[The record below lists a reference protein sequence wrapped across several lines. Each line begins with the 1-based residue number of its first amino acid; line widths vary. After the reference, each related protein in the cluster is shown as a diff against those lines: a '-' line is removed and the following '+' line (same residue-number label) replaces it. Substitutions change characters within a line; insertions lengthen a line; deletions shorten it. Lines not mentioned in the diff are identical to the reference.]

1 MDNQNLFTKSAFKM
15 ALHCPMQAYYS
26 RNKEYE
32 NQSVNDEFL
41 KSLAEGGFQVGAIAK
56 IYGNVSDENDLGN
69 LHGYDAP
76 LGRTREL
83 FGQDTVNIAEAAF
96 QYRNC
101 FVRADIIQKDG
112 NNVNLIEVKAK
123 SWETGKPFLKK
134 DNESIDDKIWEY
146 VYDVAFQ
153 KWVVSHALKELY
165 PDQPFTVRAF
175 LMLADK
181 TKVNS
186 IPKLN
191 ALFRIKKGPDG
202 RTCAEPTPEAQAILA
217 AEHEH
222 VIVPFDVDK
231 ECDMII
237 EGRTGEQIKYMG
249 KKFED
254 FVQEQSERYVKNE
267 KVDQTLGAKCFKCPF
282 TLSEEGK
289 AALKKSGFVECWK
302 EKAHFSDADFD
313 RPLIKDLNGTGLT
326 GKNSRDNWIKEHI
339 YFISDITEKKYPSK
353 SDGKPGLSTSERK
366 WLHINSVKQG
376 RNEPEILKDELKVE
390 MQRWKYP
397 LHMIDFETTASAL
410 PYHTNLRPYEN
421 IAFQFSHHIIKVDG
435 TIEHAGQFL
444 DIDSDG
450 CPNFTF
456 VRELKKQL
464 EQDDGSVFRYSHH
477 ENTILNGIHEQLAA
491 SDEKDKDELMAFIKS
506 ITHGGERDMIDLCDI
521 VKRFYWHPSMKG
533 SNSIKQVLP
542 AVLQSSSFLQEKYG
556 KPIYG
561 STIKS
566 LNYTADT
573 AIALLTKDE
582 SGNVQNPYKV
592 LPTLGEIEDAIIER
606 LAKDGNLTNDQL
618 TQLIGSSQDEDD
630 GGFEEDTKINNG
642 GLPLVVYRYL
652 QTFPHDGATAG
663 GVRVETIREALL
675 RYCELDTMAMVL
687 IWEYFAHEC
696 GIIS

>member
-1 MDNQNLFTKSAFKM
+1 M

-32 NQSVNDEFL
+32 NQSANDEFL

-56 IYGNVSDENDLGN
+56 IYCNVSDENDLGN

-83 FGQDTVNIAEAAF
+83 FEQDTVNIAEAAF

-123 SWETGKPFLKK
+123 SWETGKSFLKK
-134 DNESIDDKIWEY
+134 NNESIDDKIWEY

-217 AEHEH
+217 EEHEH

-237 EGRTGEQIKYMG
+237 EGQTGEQIKYMG

-254 FVQEQSERYVKNE
+254 FVEEQSEHYVKNE
-267 KVDQTLGAKCFKCPF
+267 KVHQPLGAKCFKCPF

-289 AALKKSGFVECWK
+289 ADNRKSGFVECWK
-302 EKAHFSDADFD
+302 EKARLTDADFD
-313 RPLIKDLNGTGLT
+313 RPLIKVLNGTGLT
-326 GKNSRDNWIKEHI
+326 GKNSRDKWIKEKHI
-339 YFISDITEKKYPSK
+339 YFISDITEDLYPSK
-353 SDGKPGLSTSERK
+353 PRDDHKTGLSTSERK
-366 WLHINSVKQG
+366 WLHIDSVKLG
-376 RNEPEILKDELKVE
+376 RNEPEILKDELKAK
-390 MQRWKYP
+390 MQTWKYP

-410 PYHTNLRPYEN
+410 PYHTGLHPYEN
-421 IAFQFSHHIIKVDG
+421 IAFQFSHHIIKADG

-477 ENTILNGIHEQLAA
+477 ENTILNGIHDQLAA

-506 ITHGGERDMIDLCDI
+506 ITHKDDVRTGGRDMIDLCDI

-606 LAKDGNLTNDQL
+606 LAKDGNLTKEQL
-618 TQLIGSSQDEDD
+618 AQMIDSIQDEDD
-630 GGFEEDTKINNG
+630 EAFDADTKINNG

-652 QTFPHDGATAG
+652 QTFPHDETSG
-663 GVRVETIREALL
+663 GLHKKAISEALL